1 MDNMKILVTY
11 KSKTGFTEKYAKWIA
26 EELNCETKDI
36 KNVSSKDVAKYDLV
50 IHGGWIFGGVISG
63 YKKIKSFAPKQLI
76 VFGVGFTPKAK
87 VDLKKMA
94 EDNKLGDVPL
104 YYFEGGTNPPKMGFV
119 GRKVVEMVTKEKVT
133 YQDNTDRKATAGLLK
148 AVKALK

>member
-1 MDNMKILVTY
+1 MKILVTY
-11 KSKTGFTEKYAKWIA
+11 KSKTGFTKKYAEWIA
-26 EELNCETKDI
+26 EELGCEAKDI
-36 KNVSSKDVAKYDLV
+36 KTITPKNVAEYDLV
-50 IHGGWIFGGVISG
+50 IHGGWILGGIING
-63 YKKIKSFAPKQLI
+63 YSKINSFNPKRLI

-94 EDNKLGDVPL
+94 EENKLGDTPL

-119 GRKVVEMVTKEKVT
+119 GRKIVEMVTKEKVT
-133 YQDNTDRKATAGLLK
+133 YQDNTDRKATAELLK

>member
-1 MDNMKILVTY
+1 MKILVTY
-11 KSKTGFTEKYAKWIA
+11 KSKTGFTKKYAEWIA
-26 EELNCETKDI
+26 EELGCEAKDI
-36 KNVSSKDVAKYDLV
+36 KTITPKNVAEYDLV
-50 IHGGWIFGGVISG
+50 IHGGWIFGGIISG

-94 EDNKLGDVPL
+94 EENKLGDTPL
-104 YYFEGGTNPPKMGFV
+104 YCFEGGTNPPKMGFV
-119 GRKVVEMVTKEKVT
+119 GRKIVEMVTKEKVT
-133 YQDNTDRKATAGLLK
+133 YQDNTDRKATAELLK

>member
-1 MDNMKILVTY
+1 MKILVTY
-11 KSKTGFTEKYAKWIA
+11 KSKTGFTKKYAKWIT

-36 KNVSSKDVAKYDLV
+36 KNVSSKDVTKYDLV
-50 IHGGWIFGGVISG
+50 IHGGWIFGGIISG
-63 YKKIKSFAPKQLI
+63 YNKIKSFAPKQLI

-94 EDNKLGDVPL
+94 EDNKLGDTPL
-104 YYFEGGTNPPKMGFV
+104 YYFEGGTNPPRMGFV

-133 YQDNTDRKATAGLLK
+133 YQDNTNRKATAELLK

>member
-1 MDNMKILVTY
+1 MKILVTY
-11 KSKTGFTEKYAKWIA
+11 KSKTGFTKKYAKWIA

-63 YKKIKSFAPKQLI
+63 YKKIKSFAPKRLI

-94 EDNKLGDVPL
+94 EDNKLGDTPL
-104 YYFEGGTNPPKMGFV
+104 YCFEGGTNPSKMGFV

-133 YQDNTDRKATAGLLK
+133 YQDNTDRKATAELLK

>member
-1 MDNMKILVTY
+1 M
-11 KSKTGFTEKYAKWIA
+11 
-26 EELNCETKDI
+26 
-36 KNVSSKDVAKYDLV
+36 

-94 EDNKLGDVPL
+94 EDNKLGDTPL

-119 GRKVVEMVTKEKVT
+119 GRKAVEMVTKEKVT
-133 YQDNTDRKATAGLLK
+133 YQDNTDRKATAELLK

>member
-1 MDNMKILVTY
+1 MKILVTY
-11 KSKTGFTEKYAKWIA
+11 KSKTGFTKKYAEWIA
-26 EELNCETKDI
+26 EELGCEAKDI
-36 KNVSSKDVAKYDLV
+36 KTITPKNVAEYDLV
-50 IHGGWIFGGVISG
+50 IHGGWIFGGIISG

-94 EDNKLGDVPL
+94 EENKLGDTSL
-104 YYFEGGTNPPKMGFV
+104 YYFEGGTNPPKMGLI
-119 GRKVVEMVTKEKVT
+119 GRKVVEMVTKEKVA
-133 YQDNTDRKATAGLLK
+133 YQDNTDRKATAELLK